1 MKRLSGYPNW
11 FHHLLLV
18 VAVVVAVTGLLM
30 LPTLLEFKLDW
41 EVVWRLSG
49 EQRLAVAAM
58 HTLLSWLLLM
68 QVGAL
73 WHAHMRAGW
82 RKRLNRISGVA
93 TVAMILGLTLSAAG
107 LFYLGSDEA
116 QLAAALIHSGFGVS
130 VIGLFAFHVL
140 KGRRI
145 NSERQASN
153 VHYHVR
159 SHGEAE
165 QNQKRSVRMQ
175 VMD

>member
-18 VAVVVAVTGLLM
+18 VAVLVSVTGLLM
-30 LPTLLEFKLDW
+30 LPTMMEFKLDW
-41 EVVWRLSG
+41 DVVWRLSG
-49 EQRLAVAAM
+49 EQRLTTAGI
-58 HTLLSWLLLM
+58 HTLASWLLLM

-93 TVAMILGLTLSAAG
+93 TVCMILGLTLSAAG
-107 LFYLGSDEA
+107 LFYLGAEEA
-116 QLAAALIHSGFGVS
+116 QLAAALVHSGLGVS
-130 VIGLFAFHVL
+130 VIGLFAFHVI

-145 NSERQASN
+145 NAERHLSG

-159 SHGEAE
+159 SHGDAS
-165 QNQKRSVRMQ
+165 QAHKRSVRMQ
-175 VMD
+175 VLD